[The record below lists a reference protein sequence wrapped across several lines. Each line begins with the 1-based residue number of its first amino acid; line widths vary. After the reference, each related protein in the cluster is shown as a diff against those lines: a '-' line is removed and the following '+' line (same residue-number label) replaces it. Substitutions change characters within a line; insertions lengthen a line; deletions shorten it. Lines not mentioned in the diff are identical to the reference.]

1 MTKKVVILGAGKSS
15 SYLIKHLYSKRFDLD
30 IDINIFSDKYS
41 NYLDSF
47 KDINFQILDI
57 NDKNTLEQLINK
69 TYILVSLLPP
79 FMHYNIAKI
88 CSEKGINMI
97 TASYLDD
104 KIKSLENTF
113 KKSNSFLFMEM
124 GLDPGIDH
132 ISAMNTIESI
142 KKRGEILEFE
152 SYTGGLIKY
161 DINKNPWG
169 YKFTWN
175 PMNVIIAGAD
185 GATYLSENK
194 KKNIPY
200 NKVFKDISK
209 INLSNTESYE
219 GYPNRDSLKYKKLY
233 NLDGVKTLKRGTIRN
248 KSFCKTWSILID
260 LGLTNNNQLLSND
273 YNMSY
278 FDFFNYNLKAKN
290 LNELQDFLKLEFDIS
305 PSSQEFK
312 NLKWS
317 GFFSDKKFKLKKG
330 NFSDYLLSILKDKWT
345 LDNDDIDEI
354 VMVHKFIF
362 KVDMTLKKI
371 TSFLKVEGEDKT
383 YTAMSKTVGLPIA
396 VLIEHIINNDF
407 NKSGIHLP
415 FDKVIYK
422 PVLERLSELGISFID
437 KEINI

>member
-104 KIKSLENTF
+104 KIKSLENSF

-362 KVDMTLKKI
+362 KIDMTLKKI

-415 FDKVIYK
+415 FEKVIYK

>member
-1 MTKKVVILGAGKSS
+1 
-15 SYLIKHLYSKRFDLD
+15 
-30 IDINIFSDKYS
+30 
-41 NYLDSF
+41 
-47 KDINFQILDI
+47 
-57 NDKNTLEQLINK
+57 
-69 TYILVSLLPP
+69 
-79 FMHYNIAKI
+79 
-88 CSEKGINMI
+88 MI
-97 TASYLDD
+97 TASYLDEQ
-104 KIKSLENTF
+104 IKSLENSF
-113 KKSNSFLFMEM
+113 KKNNSFLFMEM

-132 ISAMNTIESI
+132 ISAMSTIESI

-175 PMNVIIAGAD
+175 PMNVIIAGAG

-209 INLSNTESYE
+209 INLTNTESYE

-233 NLDGVKTLKRGTIRN
+233 NLHGVETLKRGTIRN

-260 LGLTNNNQLLSND
+260 LGLTNNNKVLSNNN
-273 YNMSY
+273 NMSY

-290 LNELQDFLKLEFDIS
+290 YTDLKDILKLKFDIL
-305 PSSQEFK
+305 PNSQEFK
-312 NLKWS
+312 NLEWS
-317 GFFSDKKFKLKKG
+317 GFFSDKKFDLKNG
-330 NFSDYLLSILKDKWT
+330 NFSDYLLSILKEKWT

-354 VMVHKFIF
+354 VMVHTFIF
-362 KVDMTLKKI
+362 KIDQSLKKL
-371 TSFLKVEGEDKT
+371 TSFLKIEGEDKT

-396 VLIEHIINNDF
+396 VLIEHIISINF
-407 NKSGIHLP
+407 NTPGIHLP
-415 FDKVIYK
+415 FDKTIYK
-422 PVLERLSELGISFID
+422 PVLERLSELGVNFID

>member
-15 SYLIKHLYSKRFDLD
+15 SYLIKYLYSKRFDLD

-88 CSEKGINMI
+88 CSEKSINMI

-104 KIKSLENTF
+104 KIKSLENSF

-422 PVLERLSELGISFID
+422 PVLERLSELGVNFID

>member
-15 SYLIKHLYSKRFDLD
+15 SYLIKHLYSNRFDLD

-354 VMVHKFIF
+354 IMVHKFIF

>member
-104 KIKSLENTF
+104 KIKSLENSF

-305 PSSQEFK
+305 PSSQEYK

-362 KVDMTLKKI
+362 KIDMTLKKI

-422 PVLERLSELGISFID
+422 PLLERLSELGISFID

>member
-15 SYLIKHLYSKRFDLD
+15 SYLIKYLYSKRVELD

-47 KDINFQILDI
+47 KDINFQTLDI
-57 NDKNTLEQLINK
+57 NDKNLLEQLINK
-69 TYILVSLLPP
+69 TYILISLLPP
-79 FMHYNIAKI
+79 FMHYNIALI

-97 TASYLDD
+97 TASYLDN
-104 KIKSLENTF
+104 KIKSLENSF

-132 ISAMNTIESI
+132 ISAMSTIESL

-161 DINKNPWG
+161 DISTNPWG

-175 PMNVIIAGAD
+175 PMNVIVAGAD
-185 GATYLSENK
+185 GATYLIENK
-194 KKNIPY
+194 KKKIPY
-200 NKVFKDISK
+200 NKVFKDITK
-209 INLSNTESYE
+209 INLTHSDSYE

-233 NLDGVKTLKRGTIRN
+233 NLNGIKTLKRGTIRN

-260 LGLTNNNQLLSND
+260 LGLTNNNQSLFND
-273 YNMSY
+273 NNMSY

-290 LNELQDFLKLEFDIS
+290 YNELKDILKIKFDIS
-305 PSSQEFK
+305 STSQEFK
-312 NLKWS
+312 NLEWS
-317 GFFSDKKFKLKKG
+317 GFFSDKKLKLKKG
-330 NFSDYLLSILKDKWT
+330 NFSEYLLSILKDKWT

-354 VMVHKFIF
+354 IMVHTFIF
-362 KVDMTLKKI
+362 KIDKTLKKF

-396 VLIEHIINNDF
+396 VLIEHIINSDF
-407 NKSGIHLP
+407 NISGIHLP
-415 FDKVIYK
+415 FNKMIYK
-422 PVLERLSELGISFID
+422 PVLNRLSELGINFID

>member
-104 KIKSLENTF
+104 KIKSLENSF

-396 VLIEHIINNDF
+396 VLIEQIINNDF

>member
-1 MTKKVVILGAGKSS
+1 MTKKIVILGAGKSS
-15 SYLIKHLYSKRFDLD
+15 SCLIKHLYSKRFDLD

-161 DINKNPWG
+161 DIDKNPWG

-200 NKVFKDISK
+200 NKVFKDLSK

-219 GYPNRDSLKYKKLY
+219 GYPNRDSLKYKELY
-233 NLDGVKTLKRGTIRN
+233 NLHGVKTLKRGTIRN

-260 LGLTNNNQLLSND
+260 LGLTNDKNQ
-273 YNMSY
+273 
-278 FDFFNYNLKAKN
+278 
-290 LNELQDFLKLEFDIS
+290 
-305 PSSQEFK
+305 
-312 NLKWS
+312 
-317 GFFSDKKFKLKKG
+317 
-330 NFSDYLLSILKDKWT
+330 YLMIIICHIL
-345 LDNDDIDEI
+345 
-354 VMVHKFIF
+354 
-362 KVDMTLKKI
+362 
-371 TSFLKVEGEDKT
+371 TS
-383 YTAMSKTVGLPIA
+383 
-396 VLIEHIINNDF
+396 LIII
-407 NKSGIHLP
+407 
-415 FDKVIYK
+415 
-422 PVLERLSELGISFID
+422 
-437 KEINI
+437 

>member
-1 MTKKVVILGAGKSS
+1 MHFKIADLC
-15 SYLIKHLYSKRFDLD
+15 SK
-30 IDINIFSDKYS
+30 
-41 NYLDSF
+41 
-47 KDINFQILDI
+47 
-57 NDKNTLEQLINK
+57 
-69 TYILVSLLPP
+69 
-79 FMHYNIAKI
+79 
-88 CSEKGINMI
+88 KGINMI

-305 PSSQEFK
+305 PTSQEFK

-354 VMVHKFIF
+354 IMVHKFIF

>member
-15 SYLIKHLYSKRFDLD
+15 SYLIKHLYSNRFDLD

-57 NDKNTLEQLINK
+57 NDKNTLEQFINK

-396 VLIEHIINNDF
+396 VLIEQIINNDF

>member
-41 NYLDSF
+41 KYLDSF

-104 KIKSLENTF
+104 KIKSLENSF

-330 NFSDYLLSILKDKWT
+330 NFSDYLLSILKDKWS

-354 VMVHKFIF
+354 VMVHTFIF
-362 KVDMTLKKI
+362 KIDKNLIKL
-371 TSFLKVEGEDKT
+371 TSFLKIEGEDKT

-396 VLIEHIINNDF
+396 VLVEHIININF

-415 FDKVIYK
+415 FKKNIYE
-422 PVLERLSELGISFID
+422 PVLERLSELGINFID

>member
-1 MTKKVVILGAGKSS
+1 MTKKIVILGAGKSS
-15 SYLIKHLYSKRFDLD
+15 SYLIKYLYSKRFELD

-41 NYLDSF
+41 NYLDPY

-57 NDKNTLEQLINK
+57 NDKNTLEHLINK
-69 TYILVSLLPP
+69 TYILISLLPP
-79 FMHYNIAKI
+79 FMHYKIAKI

-97 TASYLDD
+97 TASYLDEQ
-104 KIKSLENTF
+104 IKSLENSF
-113 KKSNSFLFMEM
+113 KKNNSFLFMEM

-132 ISAMNTIESI
+132 ISAMSTIESI

-175 PMNVIIAGAD
+175 PMNVIIAGAG

-209 INLSNTESYE
+209 INLTNTESYE

-233 NLDGVKTLKRGTIRN
+233 NLHGVETLKRGTIRN

-260 LGLTNNNQLLSND
+260 LGLTNNNKVLSNNN
-273 YNMSY
+273 NMSY

-290 LNELQDFLKLEFDIS
+290 YTDLKDILKLKFDIS
-305 PSSQEFK
+305 PNSQEFK
-312 NLKWS
+312 NLEWS
-317 GFFSDKKFKLKKG
+317 GFFSDKKFDLKNG
-330 NFSDYLLSILKDKWT
+330 NFSDYLLSILKEKWT

-354 VMVHKFIF
+354 VMVHTFIF
-362 KVDMTLKKI
+362 KIDQSLKKL
-371 TSFLKVEGEDKT
+371 TSFLKIEGEDKT

-396 VLIEHIINNDF
+396 VLIEHIISINF
-407 NKSGIHLP
+407 NTPGIHLP
-415 FDKVIYK
+415 FDKTIYK
-422 PVLERLSELGISFID
+422 PVLERLSELGVNFID

>member
-104 KIKSLENTF
+104 KIKSLENSF

-345 LDNDDIDEI
+345 LYNDDIDEI

-362 KVDMTLKKI
+362 KIDMTLKKI

-422 PVLERLSELGISFID
+422 PLLERLSELGISFID

>member
-41 NYLDSF
+41 KYLDSF

-104 KIKSLENTF
+104 KIKSLENSF

-200 NKVFKDISK
+200 NKVFKDISE

-415 FDKVIYK
+415 FEKVIYK

>member
-104 KIKSLENTF
+104 KIKSLENSF

-422 PVLERLSELGISFID
+422 PLLERLSELGISFID

>member
-15 SYLIKHLYSKRFDLD
+15 SYLIKYLYSKRVELD

-47 KDINFQILDI
+47 KDINFQTLDI
-57 NDKNTLEQLINK
+57 NDKNLLEQLINK
-69 TYILVSLLPP
+69 TYILISLLPP
-79 FMHYNIAKI
+79 FMHYNIALI

-97 TASYLDD
+97 TASYLDN
-104 KIKSLENTF
+104 KIKSLENSF

-132 ISAMNTIESI
+132 ISAMSTIESL

-161 DINKNPWG
+161 DISTNPWG

-175 PMNVIIAGAD
+175 PMNVIVAGAD
-185 GATYLSENK
+185 GATYLIENK
-194 KKNIPY
+194 KKKIPY
-200 NKVFKDISK
+200 NKVFKDITK
-209 INLSNTESYE
+209 INLTHSDSYE

-233 NLDGVKTLKRGTIRN
+233 NLNGIKTLKRGTIRN

-260 LGLTNNNQLLSND
+260 LGLTNNNQSLIND
-273 YNMSY
+273 NNMSY

-290 LNELQDFLKLEFDIS
+290 YNELKDILKIKFDIS
-305 PSSQEFK
+305 STSQEFK
-312 NLKWS
+312 NLEWS
-317 GFFSDKKFKLKKG
+317 GFFSDKKLKLKKG
-330 NFSDYLLSILKDKWT
+330 NFSEYLLSILKDKWT

-354 VMVHKFIF
+354 IMVHTFIF
-362 KVDMTLKKI
+362 KIDKTLKKF

-396 VLIEHIINNDF
+396 VLIEHIINSDF
-407 NKSGIHLP
+407 NISGIHLP
-415 FDKVIYK
+415 FNKMIYK
-422 PVLERLSELGISFID
+422 PVLNRLSELGINFID

>member
-104 KIKSLENTF
+104 KIKSLENSF

-415 FDKVIYK
+415 FEKVIYK

>member
-15 SYLIKHLYSKRFDLD
+15 SYLIKYLYSKRFDLD

-104 KIKSLENTF
+104 KIKSLENSF

-200 NKVFKDISK
+200 NKVFKDISE

-305 PSSQEFK
+305 PSSQEYK

-362 KVDMTLKKI
+362 KIDMTLKKI

-415 FDKVIYK
+415 FEKVIYK